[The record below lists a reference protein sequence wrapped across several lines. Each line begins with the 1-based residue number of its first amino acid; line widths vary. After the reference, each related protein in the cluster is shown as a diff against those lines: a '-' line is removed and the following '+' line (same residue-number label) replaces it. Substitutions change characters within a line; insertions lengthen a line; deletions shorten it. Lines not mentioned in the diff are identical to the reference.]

1 MSSNIESRIKTVEEA
16 MQTLTY
22 LALRADERMDAQDR
36 RLDKQDGRFD
46 EFDKRMT
53 ALAEAQRQTAEAQR
67 QTEANLSALTSIVAD
82 TEKRLNS
89 LAALVERFISEGR
102 DGRS

>member
-22 LALRADERMDAQDR
+22 LALRADERVGAQDR
-36 RLDKQDGRFD
+36 RLDEQDLRFD

-53 ALAEAQRQTAEAQR
+53 ALAEAQRQTA
-67 QTEANLSALTSIVAD
+67 ANLSALTSIVAD
-82 TEKRLNS
+82 TERRLNS
-89 LAALVERFISEGR
+89 LAALVERVISEGR

>member
-1 MSSNIESRIKTVEEA
+1 MSGNIESRVKTVEEA
-16 MQTLTY
+16 MQTLTH

-36 RLDKQDGRFD
+36 RLDEQDRRFD

-82 TEKRLNS
+82 TERRLNS

-102 DGRS
+102 NGKS